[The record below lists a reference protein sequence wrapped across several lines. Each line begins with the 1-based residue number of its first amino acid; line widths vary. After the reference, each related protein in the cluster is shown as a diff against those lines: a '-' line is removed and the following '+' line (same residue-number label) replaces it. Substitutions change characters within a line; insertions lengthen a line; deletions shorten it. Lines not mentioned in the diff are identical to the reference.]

1 MINSDKPKQLNDN
14 LLRFFTGFIRF
25 SSDMQKV
32 DEVGYS
38 DKIVQLKEMLALV
51 NEAEKELADNHS
63 DLDKFDIC
71 WTLHGG

>member
-1 MINSDKPKQLNDN
+1 
-14 LLRFFTGFIRF
+14 
-25 SSDMQKV
+25 MQKV